1 MRYLYLSDKLTQLGI
16 APFEVTPSVS
26 IAVGSLL
33 RKIDDLN
40 DELAAQKSTLEN
52 LQSLIDVDADLVLPN
67 KKAFLNRINW
77 SVGMH
82 KRYAYLASVVVFRID
97 DFNEIAR
104 IYGSRAASAI
114 SNQIA
119 SFVPNNIRDTD
130 FFAKISEHEFGLIMY
145 FAEKDNI
152 IKKCESIIAD
162 LRTRPV
168 KWNNSIINF
177 GISFG
182 VHQIEQ
188 ADTGA
193 NAFNMAHNLAYV
205 AREQKKFEEINF
217 KT

>member
-1 MRYLYLSDKLTQLGI
+1 LSDKLTELGI

-26 IAVGSLL
+26 IAVNSLL

-82 KRYAYLASVVVFRID
+82 KRYAYLASVVILKID
-97 DFNEIAR
+97 DFDEIAAT
-104 IYGSRAASAI
+104 YGSRAASVL
-114 SNQIA
+114 SNKIA

-145 FAEKDNI
+145 FAEKENI
-152 IKKCESIIAD
+152 IKKCESVIAD
-162 LRTRPV
+162 LRMNPV
-168 KWNNSIINF
+168 KWNNSTINF
-177 GISFG
+177 NLSFG
-182 VHQIEQ
+182 VHQITES
-188 ADTGA
+188 DTSA
-193 NAFNMAHNLAYV
+193 NAFNMAHNLVYV

-217 KT
+217 KA